1 MAKSATPE
9 SVLTFKAMYD
19 ELASSYSRPTT
30 TQQRATL
37 FNECLDYYRK
47 HRKTISRFYKYDDQR
62 RGRYTSRF
70 IAVKAVIVVDVLPE
84 EEMAPAYE
92 ISTGKEIPD
101 IAGLYLLGDIKFDP
115 ALKIPTYWIKPG
127 LSSQMLNRMR
137 SYDTHNPVVYHLDFI
152 KIEDDYE
159 RRCAEIKCHNR
170 MHKFALNRCATN
182 EEWFRVSET
191 VYNEIQSKGF
201 NFFFTSVNGQF
212 VF

>member
-1 MAKSATPE
+1 MAKNATPE

-19 ELASSYSRPTT
+19 ELVSSYSHPTT
-30 TQQRATL
+30 TQQRAAL

-47 HRKTISRFYKYDDQR
+47 HRKTIARFYKYDGQR

-70 IAVKAVIVVDVLPE
+70 IVVKTVIVVDVLPE

-92 ISTGKEIPD
+92 VNTGKEVPD

-115 ALKIPTYWIKPG
+115 ALKIPTYWVKPG
-127 LSSQMLNRMR
+127 LS
-137 SYDTHNPVVYHLDFI
+137 
-152 KIEDDYE
+152 EDDYE
-159 RRCAEIKCHNR
+159 RRCAEIKCHNK

-201 NFFFTSVNGQF
+201 NFFFASINGDF